1 MLNQNEGG
9 NVKKKG
15 IWNTRYWRAKMK
27 ESDERNLKENGER
40 KSHNDCSEK
49 MKRST
54 ESILRHVRKL

>member
-1 MLNQNEGG
+1 MFNQNEGG

-54 ESILRHVRKL
+54 

>member
-1 MLNQNEGG
+1 
-9 NVKKKG
+9 
-15 IWNTRYWRAKMK
+15 MK

-54 ESILRHVRKL
+54 